1 MSITNLYQPS
11 AKACIYDGVWWTAL
25 SDKKDETNF
34 KYIFD
39 VFDADG
45 NQLIRSKVYPDPAT
59 GRGYFDVSGVLRSA
73 VDLDFTGLYSPLQFY
88 YQVLNNTNQLRIEY
102 SVEVGEEYNVG
113 ASGITY
119 LNDASGATT
128 AFNSIND
135 VWTKGIDYKFA
146 PTTAAGV
153 TEPYGY
159 VTNRPFQIKSQYANE
174 PIIIGVH
181 LKYEASPADYYNK
194 FTIKKYNTAGTLLAT
209 ATEVYELDPGDDKY
223 LLVNIGVEGIN
234 NLLGAGWIDS
244 NVAYYTVQC
253 VKDTI
258 RVDLQCNGLY
268 EMYNLI
274 FLNRLG
280 MYDTARFSCV
290 NKMTMDV
297 QRKIFEKR
305 DVSFGNTGVSYK
317 VGNSTQYNE
326 SKINFDGVINWNL
339 RLTMDFPTDQEYQW
353 LSELIYSTKVILAK
367 NINGTTYYYPVVIK
381 NSNYEYIQRLSS
393 KLKTLEIDVDLSQ
406 KRNQMRR

>member
-73 VDLDFTGLYSPLQFY
+73 VNLNWGGFFSPLQFY
-88 YQVLNNTNQLRIEY
+88 YQVFNNTNHLKVEY
-102 SVEVGEEYNVG
+102 SVQVGEEYNVG

-119 LNDASGATT
+119 LNEASGQTF

-135 VWTKGIDYKFA
+135 MWTKGNDYKFA
-146 PTTAAGV
+146 PTATAGV

-159 VTNRPFQIKSQYANE
+159 VTNRPFQVKSQYANE

-181 LKYEASPADYYNK
+181 LKYVASPANYYNK
-194 FTIKKYNTAGTLLAT
+194 FTIKKYNAAGTLLGT
-209 ATEVYELDPGDDKY
+209 AEEIYDLNPGDDVY

-234 NLLGAGWIDS
+234 NIATGFIDS
-244 NVAYYTVQC
+244 NVAYYTIQC
-253 VKDTI
+253 VKDVI
-258 RVDLQCNGLY
+258 RVDLDCNGMY

-280 MYDTARFSCV
+280 MYDTARFACV
-290 NKMTMDV
+290 NKMSMDV

-317 VGNSTQYNE
+317 LGSSQYNE
-326 SKINFDGVINWNL
+326 TKINYDGVINWNL
-339 RLTMDFPTDQEYQW
+339 KLTMDFPTDQEYQW

-367 NINGTTYYYPVVIK
+367 NINGTTYFYPVVIK